1 MEQFIEYI
9 SAWQIEHPVDNSYS
23 AGGEQGTPF
32 ERLQGLKEDFQG
44 QVTEVSNGLFYCF
57 RCG

>member
-44 QVTEVSNGLFYCF
+44 QVTEVSNGLFCF
-57 RCG
+57 F